1 MSDETASLAT
11 AIASVEASLWRECE
25 RETVDGRVRAKGNAL
40 RVFGFA
46 VRQGAETEV
55 ALYMQ
60 LQGMVRAR
68 KT

>member
-1 MSDETASLAT
+1 MSDETGSLAT
-11 AIASVEASLWRECE
+11 AIASVDVSSGWEGE

-46 VRQGAETEV
+46 VRRGAETEV